1 MAGER
6 IKLQVTQRESVGSRE
21 SRRLRKQGLVPG
33 VLYGRGNEPH
43 AICVPEREL
52 RRALTGTGGLHTI
65 LDVVLE
71 GQQTTHPSI
80 LKEYQQD
87 VMRGRVIHIDLQE
100 VRLDQPIQASVV
112 VELVRGEEAPGVKEG
127 GVLSQV
133 SREIN
138 VEALPMEIPERLE
151 LDVSGME
158 MNATLRL
165 ADLPAREGVTYL
177 DDPEET
183 VLATVTMPTRVE
195 EPEPEVAEGE
205 EAELEGVPEEER
217 PEGAAEGAAEPSADA
232 GSGESG
238 EPGTSSG

>member
-6 IKLQVTQRESVGSRE
+6 IKLQVKERESVGSRE
-21 SRRLRKQGLVPG
+21 SRRLRREGLVPG
-33 VLYGRGNEPH
+33 VLYGRGNKPH
-43 AICVPEREL
+43 AISVPEREL
-52 RRALTGTGGLHTI
+52 RRALTGAGGLHTI
-65 LDVVLE
+65 LDVEVE

-87 VMRGRVIHIDLQE
+87 VQRGRVIHVDLQE
-100 VRLDQPIQASVV
+100 VRLDQPIQASLV
-112 VELVRGEEAPGVKEG
+112 VELVGGEEAPGIKEG

-138 VEALPMEIPERLE
+138 VEALPMEIPERIE

-165 ADLPAREGVTYL
+165 ADLPPRDGVTYL

-195 EPEPEVAEGE
+195 EPEPVVEEGE

-217 PEGAAEGAAEPSADA
+217 PEGAAEGAAEPSAEA
-232 GSGESG
+232 GAGESG
-238 EPGTSSG
+238 EPGTTAG